1 MEEISFLT
9 NFIKVD
15 RMHLTCGILTD
26 LIFQV
31 KYIKRHGFLLLMSQF
46 QFHRVFSGTLVRL
59 TNLVKDQSKY
69 IEIKSSQPL
78 SYSKN
83 CQNGRMQKGRTR
95 NIGSLNSTLKSTE
108 QLC

>member
-1 MEEISFLT
+1 M
-9 NFIKVD
+9 
-15 RMHLTCGILTD
+15 TD

-46 QFHRVFSGTLVRL
+46 QFHHVFSGTPVRL
-59 TNLVKDQSKY
+59 KQIWLKNQSKY
-69 IEIKSSQPL
+69 IKIKSSQPL

-83 CQNGRMQKGRTR
+83 CQTGRMQKSRTG

>member
-1 MEEISFLT
+1 M
-9 NFIKVD
+9 
-15 RMHLTCGILTD
+15 TD

-46 QFHRVFSGTLVRL
+46 QFHHVFSGTPVRL
-59 TNLVKDQSKY
+59 KQIWLKSQSKY
-69 IEIKSSQPL
+69 IKIKSSQPL
-78 SYSKN
+78 PYGKN
-83 CQNGRMQKGRTR
+83 CQTGRMQKSRTG